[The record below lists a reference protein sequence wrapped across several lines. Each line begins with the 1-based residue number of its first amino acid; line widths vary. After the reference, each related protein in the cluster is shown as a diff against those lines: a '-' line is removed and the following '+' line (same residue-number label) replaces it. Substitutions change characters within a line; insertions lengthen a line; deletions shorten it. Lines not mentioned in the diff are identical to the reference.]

1 MPGCEFASA
10 GSGTAELGPFSG
22 RIAFRAPSAGAG
34 WLIFRSESAAGG
46 GGVLEATAVRIRFA
60 AAS

>member
-1 MPGCEFASA
+1 LNDHGWGRSA
-10 GSGTAELGPFSG
+10 GASPS
-22 RIAFRAPSAGAG
+22 APSAGAG

-46 GGVLEATAVRIRFA
+46 GVLEATAVRIRFA